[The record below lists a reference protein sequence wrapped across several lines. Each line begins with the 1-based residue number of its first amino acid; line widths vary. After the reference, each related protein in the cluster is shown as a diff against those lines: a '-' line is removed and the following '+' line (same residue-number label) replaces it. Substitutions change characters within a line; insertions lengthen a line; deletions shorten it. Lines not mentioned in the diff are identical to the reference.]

1 MNGSRLIW
9 FLAAVALAQ
18 VGSATTFYVSGFNGD
33 DANNGMS
40 AEAPLQSIQAL
51 NDMEFV
57 PGDSILF
64 HAGESWQGMFWLHGS
79 GTPEF
84 PIVVGKYGEGPRPIL
99 DGNGYQASLLIYNDE
114 CIAVQDLE
122 FTNDASHL
130 DEVGEVKKLEGF
142 GGESNDWGSGK
153 NVRFGIKVVAD
164 AQSIQ
169 RIQFANLY
177 IHDVFPSPDLA
188 ANEHKGYAIKI
199 ETQSDLEQNA
209 VRLANEVSFS
219 NLTVTRTGHYGIW
232 IKSLG
237 LNQNDTFKN
246 QSVLMDSCL
255 FEYTGGS
262 GFVPNKCEFVTVQ
275 NSIFNHTGS
284 DVDERMWK
292 RGSGMWTFDCRNVMV
307 QFNQFKNAHGPID
320 SYGAHIDYGNEN
332 VLYQNN
338 LSYNNEGGFVEILGD
353 NINCGYRYSLSI
365 NDGYRVDP
373 EGLHN
378 GRTLNISDYCGET
391 NPGCSSSG
399 TFVYNNTIY
408 IGDTLAPEVRIK
420 PGIGDFHCYNNLF
433 VCESEGGDLLCDVS
447 EESNELDFSN
457 NLFFDASRYEF
468 DSGGIVTNGG
478 VFAHPLLQSM
488 DSLGGLDEDFYKL
501 TAESSAFESG
511 LIVSEWL
518 LSTASFDHTS
528 MDDFYGN
535 SVQEIVPSIGAH
547 QPRVGSFFCGPGAE
561 WNHAEQK
568 CTACMCDGD
577 FDGDGN
583 LTVADLLIF
592 ISNFGG
598 N

>member
-1 MNGSRLIW
+1 MKGGQLIW
-9 FLAAVALAQ
+9 LLAAVALAQ
-18 VGSATTFYVSGFNGD
+18 VGSANTFFVSSSNGD
-33 DANNGMS
+33 DANSGTS

-51 NDMEFV
+51 NNMEFT

-79 GTPEF
+79 GTPEL
-84 PIVVGKYGEGPRPIL
+84 PIVVGKYGEGPRPII

-122 FTNDASHL
+122 FINDASHL

-169 RIQFANLY
+169 RIQFADLY

-188 ANEHKGYAIKI
+188 SNEHKGYGIKI

-209 VRLANEVSFS
+209 VHLANDVSFS
-219 NLTVTRTGHYGIW
+219 DLTVSRTGHYGIW

-237 LNQNDTFKN
+237 LIQNDTFKN
-246 QSVLMDSCL
+246 HNVVMDSCL

-292 RGSGMWTFDCRNVMV
+292 RGSGMWTFDCRNVIA

-320 SYGAHIDYGNEN
+320 SYGAHIDFGNEN

-373 EGLHN
+373 NGVHN

-391 NPGCSSSG
+391 NPGCSSAG

-408 IGDTLAPEVRIK
+408 IGDTLAPEIRIK
-420 PGIGDFHCYNNLF
+420 PGIGEFYCYNNLF
-433 VCESEGGDLLCDVS
+433 VCEPEGGDLLCDVS
-447 EESNELDFSN
+447 EESNELDFSH
-457 NLFFDASRYEF
+457 NLFFDSSRYQF
-468 DSGGIVTNGG
+468 DASGLVLNESL
-478 VFAHPLLQSM
+478 FEDPMLQAM
-488 DSLGGLDEDFYKL
+488 DSLGGSHPDDYKL
-501 TAESSAFESG
+501 TAGSSAFQVG
-511 LIVSEWL
+511 LNVAEVL
-518 LSTASFDHTS
+518 LSTVLFDHSAMT
-528 MDDFYGN
+528 DFYGN
-535 SVQEIVPSIGAH
+535 AVSVIETSIGAH
-547 QPRVGSFFCGPGAE
+547 QPAEGSFYCGLGAQ
-561 WNHAEQK
+561 WNDAEQK
-568 CTACMCDGD
+568 CMACLCDGD

-583 LTVADLLIF
+583 LTVTDLLIF
-592 ISNFGG
+592 ITNFGA